1 MRCKCD
7 FPSLPMPEI
16 RLYHSREKARKFLA
30 RQGIPPETIPN
41 SDAQT
46 WLKEDGSTAVVLYS
60 NWMGDAAKDAA
71 MLAHEATHI
80 MLYSMDSIGEH
91 EPAEE
96 EMCYVVQAITLALCD
111 MHFRWMGKRSSDRIE
126 EVRKANEKGN

>member
-7 FPSLPMPEI
+7 FSSLPMPEI
-16 RLYHSREKARKFLA
+16 RLYHSREKARKVLE

-41 SDAQT
+41 ADAQT
-46 WLKEDGSTAVVLYS
+46 WLKEDGSMAVVLYS
-60 NWMGDAAKDAA
+60 NWTGDVAKDAA

-80 MLYSMDSIGEH
+80 MLYAMESIGEY

-96 EMCYVVQAITLALCD
+96 EMCYVVQAVTLALFD
-111 MHFRWMGKRSSDRIE
+111 MHLRWMDKRSRDRIE
-126 EVRKANEKGN
+126 AVMKANEKGN